1 MGTAQS
7 APVTG
12 AVRPP
17 SVRLDA
23 NDDAPYERA
32 MLAALDAKKPLP
44 VRAVGGKSASLMRLY
59 GTPGVSSY
67 VPGGYAITVDFFAE
81 WTAAVTASREWAAA
95 EPKLGT
101 PEGPRLC
108 VGLKRLAQ
116 RLPLSAAQT
125 ACLDTVRRAMEAWPG
140 RLAAVRSSAPEE
152 DGTGASFAGVFETKL
167 GVSPEGLE
175 AAVRACFASVFDHRV
190 FSYAGAHKP
199 AFAATVMEMVDAAT
213 AGVPFSA
220 NPLISDLD
228 EIISSL
234 SIGVAFSANPLN
246 SDLDEMLV
254 DAGYGLGECFIE
266 TYRDGLR

>member
-7 APVTG
+7 APVAG

-44 VRAVGGKSASLMRLY
+44 VRAVGGKK
-59 GTPGVSSY
+59 
-67 VPGGYAITVDFFAE
+67 

-213 AGVPFSA
+213 AGV
-220 NPLISDLD
+220 
-228 EIISSL
+228 
-234 SIGVAFSANPLN
+234 AFSANPLN

-254 DAGYGLGECFIE
+254 DAGYGLGESVV
-266 TYRDGLR
+266 DGSIVADRFVWDKVGGRLLESKVGSKAQEVRLAADG